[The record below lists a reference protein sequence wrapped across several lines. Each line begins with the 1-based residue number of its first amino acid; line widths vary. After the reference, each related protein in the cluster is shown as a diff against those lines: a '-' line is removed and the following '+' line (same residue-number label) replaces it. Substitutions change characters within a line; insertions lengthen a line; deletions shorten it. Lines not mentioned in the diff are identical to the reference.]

1 MVGRVLASL
10 PVSPLTVTIRPTRDV
25 VRRLRALLADLDY
38 AQRRVL
44 ELRTGLVL
52 TAETKRAIV
61 RAEIDWLNA
70 LYADDR

>member
-10 PVSPLTVTIRPTRDV
+10 PVSPLTVTIGPTRDV

-52 TAETKRAIV
+52 TPETKRAIV